1 MRCFSIISVILDICL
16 LNVSYAATIPTGSIL
31 SRGFPA
37 TNQSWIKETLGLLNN
52 YDDNGFPLQRPAL
65 QTFRPWPAAPFN
77 FRSTTSPLW
86 LLRVTSYDQ
95 HRLTFRQ
102 MHAMVEICVNAQDLM
117 RVFDPDEF
125 LPEQPYIF
133 RPVQREPYDL
143 TREDV
148 EVAFLNTA
156 DQQGTG
162 YKAID
167 MYVALDVMLDR
178 MLPKELPDMRRTVLH
193 YADLEPRNGRL
204 QFKKAEIRRR
214 TDTVADAAATA

>member
-1 MRCFSIISVILDICL
+1 MRCFSIISIILDISL
-16 LNVSYAATIPTGSIL
+16 LTVSYAATIPTGSTL
-31 SRGFPA
+31 SQGFPA

-52 YDDNGFPLQRPAL
+52 YDDNGFPLPRLGL
-65 QTFRPWPAAPFN
+65 QTFRPWPPAPFN
-77 FRSTTSPLW
+77 FRSSTSPLW

-95 HRLTFRQ
+95 QRLTFREMQ
-102 MHAMVEICVNAQDLM
+102 AMIEVCLNAQDLLK
-117 RVFDPDEF
+117 VFDPDEF
-125 LPEQPYIF
+125 LPEQLYIF

-156 DQQGTG
+156 DEQGTA

-178 MLPKELPDMRRTVLH
+178 MLPKELPDMRRTVIH

-204 QFKKAEIRRR
+204 KFKKVEIRRK